1 MRFHVV
7 LFHVMPPYLSTI
19 ATCHSITTISLSQ
32 ELTIFTY
39 YSSSILVP
47 PYDITW
53 VNVSRFKWTGY
64 QIDLAIVTGRF
75 KWTCVWTVVILAR
88 ISHTAHS
95 CPLYA
100 AVLLVGWWSFT
111 SYLPFFLIWKH
122 LSFMGLTHFFSL
134 LSLITLSI

>member
-64 QIDLAIVTGRF
+64 QIDLAIVTGSTDPAGSNGHAYERLWF
-75 KWTCVWTVVILAR
+75 LHESHTQHTVVHFMQQYYWWDDGALHPIFLFSWFGN
-88 ISHTAHS
+88 ISHLWA
-95 CPLYA
+95 
-100 AVLLVGWWSFT
+100 
-111 SYLPFFLIWKH
+111 
-122 LSFMGLTHFFSL
+122 
-134 LSLITLSI
+134 